1 MTAVTM
7 HGTLTPDGRLEIDQP
22 VALPPGEVRV
32 TIEALTSRPKRD
44 VMEVLEEIWAV
55 RKEKGLQG
63 RSAEQVDADINAMRD
78 EWEDRQRELDSARPA
93 QE

>member
-1 MTAVTM
+1 MTEVVVYGVLM
-7 HGTLTPDGRLEIDQP
+7 PDGRLEVDQP

-32 TIEALTSRPKRD
+32 TIEALTPKPKRD

-55 RKEKGLQG
+55 RKEMGLQG

-78 EWEDRQRELDSARPA
+78 EWEDRQRELDSARRV

>member
-1 MTAVTM
+1 MTGVVV

-22 VALPPGEVRV
+22 VALPPGDVRV
-32 TIEALTSRPKRD
+32 TIEALTVKPRRD

-63 RSAEQVDADINAMRD
+63 RTAGQVDADINSMRD
-78 EWEDRQRELDSARPA
+78 EWEDRQRELDSARHV
-93 QE
+93 QG

>member
-1 MTAVTM
+1 MTEVVV

-32 TIEALTSRPKRD
+32 IVQTLSAQPKKD
-44 VMEVLEEIWAV
+44 VMEVLNRIWAE

-63 RSAEQVDADINAMRD
+63 RTAEQVDADINAMRE
-78 EWEDRQRELDSARPA
+78 EWEDRRRELVSARHVK
-93 QE
+93 E

>member
-1 MTAVTM
+1 MTEVVV
-7 HGTLTPDGRLEIDQP
+7 HGTLMPDGRLEVDQP

-32 TIEALTSRPKRD
+32 TIEALTPKPKRD

-78 EWEDRQRELDSARPA
+78 EWEDRQRELDSARQV